1 MSRTKHEP
9 PVRFVSQIMQDALDG
24 AARLDYESMD
34 HHVETM
40 HIPPRRTDPVQAVPF
55 ANERIPDVELAA
67 MIELMETEGVSLQ
80 EAAYRF
86 HRPWHLVERSMA
98 DYRPAWR
105 RFLMQRMAG

>member
-1 MSRTKHEP
+1 MHSTKSEIP
-9 PVRFVSQIMQDALDG
+9 LSLLGEFIGAMDNI
-24 AARLDYESMD
+24 AARRDRE
-34 HHVETM
+34 HEERQ

-67 MIELMETEGVSLQ
+67 MIELMETEGISLQ

-86 HRPWHLVERSMA
+86 QRPYHLVERSMA
-98 DYRPAWR
+98 DYQPQWR

>member
-1 MSRTKHEP
+1 MQHTEH
-9 PVRFVSQIMQDALDG
+9 PVRFLGEVARVATENTAGMIAEGIQDHED
-24 AARLDYESMD
+24 R
-34 HHVETM
+34 M

-67 MIELMETEGVSLQ
+67 MIELMETEGISLQ

-98 DYRPAWR
+98 DYQPQWR